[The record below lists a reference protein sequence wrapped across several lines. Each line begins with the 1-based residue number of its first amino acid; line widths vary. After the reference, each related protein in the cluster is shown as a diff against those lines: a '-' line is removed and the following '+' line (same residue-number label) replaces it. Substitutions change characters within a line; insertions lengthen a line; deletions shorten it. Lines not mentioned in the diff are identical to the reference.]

1 MFLLNLIQVTWKET
15 SESNKFIGFFEEG
28 HQAKRMFH
36 CKEQKCIIL
45 LSATHKLCYFCDGHS
60 HCTFACHL
68 QHPKECHQCFY
79 STIKTYNFYL
89 FFTHTNIHTH
99 THIWRYQIYVLVNR
113 LQYKDNSILWRVSPL
128 PLDFSLLLYVCIF
141 LSNTLIQMHCYK
153 SIYFYV
159 FFLSISKI
167 ILLFLCICKVIF
179 IIVI

>member
-89 FFTHTNIHTH
+89 FFTHTNTH
-99 THIWRYQIYVLVNR
+99 THLKISNICISEPIKIQRHFYILKGFSSSAWLFTS
-113 LQYKDNSILWRVSPL
+113 SICVYL
-128 PLDFSLLLYVCIF
+128 PF
-141 LSNTLIQMHCYK
+141 
-153 SIYFYV
+153 
-159 FFLSISKI
+159 
-167 ILLFLCICKVIF
+167 
-179 IIVI
+179 